1 MVLGKLDVQ
10 NNETRPPSYTTKDL
24 NIRPETI
31 KIIEENTGSK
41 ILGIAHRNIL
51 SDKSPHSRETKQNI
65 NRWDYMK
72 LKSFCKGNQQNKKT
86 SHRMEEWIC
95 QYI

>member
-41 ILGIAHRNIL
+41 ILDIGHCNIL
-51 SDKSPHSRETKQNI
+51 SDISPLARETKQKI
-65 NRWDYMK
+65 NK
-72 LKSFCKGNQQNKKT
+72 
-86 SHRMEEWIC
+86 
-95 QYI
+95 